1 MSCPEELELF
11 LLREGTTE
19 GDEDALTP
27 ERQKEVAD
35 HAASCAECQ
44 AKLAELD
51 ALGRAIAEPNAM
63 PDNRKAA
70 FVAEVIRQVDA
81 REPAESVGG
90 ASRFWTVGIPAVAAV
105 CCGLLALV
113 VVPSFFVLSA
123 SRGSMDEAATPTVAM
138 QERSAADPHHT
149 QGLSLQPEQMPME
162 AEEDLDEE
170 GGSGRAG
177 YGAAPATPS
186 ATAPPPAAPGVFVP
200 QAASPPVDFGV
211 KRGRA
216 EAKLRPR
223 PQPRP
228 RKSASGDGNPFGR
241 LGGLDANSP
250 GGSEAMVQAQAEAPA
265 RPPAR
270 RNRLK
275 VAASPTKSMPTPG
288 GPGAFGTGLTEA
300 PLASTAPQPTA
311 IDPNGRFATTYRP
324 GRAHL
329 ARFETALFR
338 GQVPAPALDLVANTG
353 SGSGPT
359 IAAPEERALALD
371 IRTGMERLAP
381 EGGPVHVALTV
392 RSADRA
398 PASRPEVAVHLVM
411 DTSGS
416 MAGQAMEHAR
426 QAARQLAE
434 LLEPTDRFSLVQY
447 ATDASVVVT
456 HGAVGPNRRNIL
468 RQIDGLVASGGTNL
482 EAGLR
487 LGYEQASLSRG
498 REDAVQL
505 VIVLSDGQPNQG
517 VTDPWMLSEMAAG
530 AFQGGTE
537 TTTIGVGNNY
547 EPQVMSTLAEY
558 GAGGY
563 YYLPDASTIEG
574 VIRAELDV
582 RCQPVARGVE
592 LRIRLADGV
601 ELLEAYG
608 SRRLTQ
614 AEAQRVRNAEIAVDH
629 QEQHHSDIR
638 RDRQS
643 DQEGGM
649 RFFIP
654 GFARNDQHTI
664 LLRLRAPSGVSGAE
678 VTLADVEMR
687 YKDRIIRSNQGDE
700 RRVNVSYAA
709 SRAEALSTLDNDVR
723 RAVYSFRTGQALVAV
738 SARLTRGDQQ
748 GALALLY
755 ERSELLRRAADELEE
770 PGLRAQAQRL
780 DAFRSS
786 LGTQAYSNQLMM
798 GALLQRAGSGMMR

>member
-11 LLREGTTE
+11 LLREGSTRPK

-27 ERQKEVAD
+27 ERQREVAA
-35 HAASCAECQ
+35 HAATCAECQ

-51 ALGRAIAEPNAM
+51 ALGRAIAEPN
-63 PDNRKAA
+63 PLPENRRAA
-70 FVAEVIRQVDA
+70 FVADVIRQVES
-81 REPAESVGG
+81 REPAET
-90 ASRFWTVGIPAVAAV
+90 ASGSSKFWTVGLPAVAAI
-105 CCGLLALV
+105 CCGLVALV

-123 SRGSMDEAATPTVAM
+123 SRGAEEAAPVVAMERMPSEPAARDNTTFGEAQLAMEGEDDMDEASGS
-138 QERSAADPHHT
+138 R
-149 QGLSLQPEQMPME
+149 
-162 AEEDLDEE
+162 
-170 GGSGRAG
+170 GGPP
-177 YGAAPATPS
+177 GAAPTGGGYASPS
-186 ATAPPPAAPGVFVP
+186 PTIAMPPAPAQPSTQGIVRIEEAEAPEP
-200 QAASPPVDFGV
+200 ERRI
-211 KRGRA
+211 RGRGESKRRGRPAAVQPA
-216 EAKLRPR
+216 EGRA
-223 PQPRP
+223 
-228 RKSASGDGNPFGR
+228 DDR
-241 LGGLDANSP
+241 LGGLDLQPSRP
-250 GGSEAMVQAQAEAPA
+250 PRPQARPAPA
-265 RPPAR
+265 DYMA
-270 RNRLK
+270 K
-275 VAASPTKSMPTPG
+275 VARSPAKSAPHG
-288 GPGAFGTGLTEA
+288 AGPGHAR
-300 PLASTAPQPTA
+300 PSLAETPYAVTAPRPMA

-338 GQVPAPALDLVANTG
+338 GQVPEPALDLVGNAG
-353 SGSGPT
+353 GGSGPV
-359 IAAPEERALALD
+359 IAAPQEQALALD
-371 IRTGMERLAP
+371 VRTGMARLAP
-381 EGGPVHVALTV
+381 EGGPVHLALTV

-416 MAGQAMEHAR
+416 MAGQAIEHAR
-426 QAARQLAE
+426 QAARRLVE
-434 LLEPTDRFSLVQY
+434 LLEPGDRFSLVQY
-447 ATDASVVVT
+447 ATDGSVVVP
-456 HGAVGPNRRNIL
+456 HGTVGRNRQNIL
-468 RQIDGLVASGGTNL
+468 RQIDGLIASGGTNL

-517 VTDPWMLSEMAAG
+517 VTDPWQLSEMAAG

-547 EPQVMSTLAEY
+547 EPQVMSNLAEY

-574 VIRAELDV
+574 VLSTELDV

-608 SRRLTQ
+608 SRRLNQ
-614 AEAQRVRNAEIAVDH
+614 MEAQRVRNAEIAVDH

-638 RDRQS
+638 RDREH
-643 DQEGGM
+643 DRDGGM

-654 GFARNDQHTI
+654 GFGRNDQHTI
-664 LLRLRAPSGVSGAE
+664 LLRLRTPEGVSGAE

-687 YKDRIIRSNQGDE
+687 YKDRILLSNQGDE
-700 RRVNVSYAA
+700 RTVNVTYAA

-723 RAVYSFRTGQALVAV
+723 RAVYTFRTGQVLSAV
-738 SARLTRGDQQ
+738 SGHLTRGDQN
-748 GALALLY
+748 GAIALLY
-755 ERSELLRRAADELEE
+755 ERSELLRRASVELEE
-770 PGLRAQAQRL
+770 PDLQALAGRL
-780 DAFRSS
+780 DAFRGS
-786 LGTQAYSNQLMM
+786 LGSHAMSNQLMM